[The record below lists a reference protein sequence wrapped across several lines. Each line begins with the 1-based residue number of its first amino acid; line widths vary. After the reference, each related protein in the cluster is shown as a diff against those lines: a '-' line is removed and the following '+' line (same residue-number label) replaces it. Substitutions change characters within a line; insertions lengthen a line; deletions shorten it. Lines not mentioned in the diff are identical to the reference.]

1 MPNSPHSPDI
11 GNNSDSSISNF
22 RITGQSLLNENC
34 QDFRTSND
42 IDQQLGP
49 VLNLTSKTRQR
60 QKILNNDVIS
70 INCGVIVIFP
80 IHG

>member
-11 GNNSDSSISNF
+11 GKNSDSSIANF

-42 IDQQLGP
+42 IDQ
-49 VLNLTSKTRQR
+49 
-60 QKILNNDVIS
+60 
-70 INCGVIVIFP
+70 
-80 IHG
+80 